1 MVFTNTHPKTNKV
14 LNTKNSPIV
23 IDSFIYI
30 KIHHI
35 SLLNKPF
42 VNYFQKFFLDNQS
55 VTDMFFCN
63 MRKLVIV
70 RHLRQPQSRSDLT

>member
-35 SLLNKPF
+35 SLPNKPF
-42 VNYFQKFFLDNQS
+42 VNYFEKFFLDNQS
-55 VTDMFFCN
+55 FTDMFFRN
-63 MRKLVIV
+63 MRNSLIV
-70 RHLRQPQSRSDLT
+70 SHLRQPQPCADLT